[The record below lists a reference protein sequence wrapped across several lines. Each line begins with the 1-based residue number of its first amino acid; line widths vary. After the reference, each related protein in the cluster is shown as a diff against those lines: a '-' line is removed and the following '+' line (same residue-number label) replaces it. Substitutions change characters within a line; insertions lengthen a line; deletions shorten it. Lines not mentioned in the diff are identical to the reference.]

1 MLDIIRQQLLALS
14 QDPTRLK
21 KIAIVRRLFDA
32 ISAAQESGVRQAT
45 IHQVLVTEAG
55 YTGSCDTFRSDLSRV
70 RRQRAAA
77 PQKNQTP
84 SPVPSAVKSA
94 AMIPDFGEPALSL
107 RQRSNAVADEF
118 MKKNAAAID
127 PQVQRVIDRHEKLKQ
142 ERA

>member
-32 ISAAQESGVRQAT
+32 ISAAQESGVRQEI

-70 RRQRAAA
+70 RRQRAAT
-77 PQKNQTP
+77 QKIQTP
-84 SPVPSAVKSA
+84 SPVPSVVKSPA
-94 AMIPDFGEPALSL
+94 IIPDFGEPVLSI

-118 MKKNAAAID
+118 MKKHAQTID
-127 PQVQRVIDRHEKLKQ
+127 PKLQRIIDQLAKQKQ
-142 ERA
+142 ERS